1 MRIAIRG
8 NVLAGR
14 SELGKGEFGVLML
27 PATQCGLAAIRSMKA
42 TEGLAGCARSVLCRY
57 S

>member
-8 NVLAGR
+8 NVLAR
-14 SELGKGEFGVLML
+14 QSELGSRPFGVLML
-27 PATQCGLAAIRSMKA
+27 PATQCGLAVIRSMKA
-42 TEGLAGCARSVLCRY
+42 TKGLAGCARSVLCRY